1 MGRTR
6 HITLAVLFGAFT
18 AIVAMVVQISVT
30 AIMGTS
36 VTRETL
42 ISAAVGG
49 ALIFVVSFLTVL
61 FVWPR
66 IGFEPFDSHMHEPT

>member
-1 MGRTR
+1 MGKTR

-18 AIVAMVVQISVT
+18 GLVAMVVQLIAM

-36 VTRETL
+36 LTGETL
-42 ISAAVGG
+42 VSAPVGG
-49 ALIFVVSFLTVL
+49 ASVFVVSFLTVL

-66 IGFEPFDSHMHEPT
+66 IGFEPFDSHPHKPS

>member
-1 MGRTR
+1 MGKTR

-18 AIVAMVVQISVT
+18 ALVALVVQLLAT

-36 VTRETL
+36 LTRETL
-42 ISAAVGG
+42 LGAAIGSAC
-49 ALIFVVSFLTVL
+49 IFVVSVLTVL

-66 IGFEPFDSHMHEPT
+66 IGFEPFDSHTHKPT